1 MMRSSNFEQD
11 PWVPFT
17 IEAQLE
23 RYSKRNE
30 RYELLWHAW
39 KQNKRWLIKLL
50 ELTFPSFPGYSQ
62 HDSSHAETV
71 LHNIERVLGEHR
83 IRSLSASDCFML
95 LHTAY
100 IHDIGMC
107 ITADDRNEIIHQD
120 DFVSMIDRYSKSG
133 DINLREWADTLRKT
147 QYDEIPEERSAERK
161 ARLKALFQ
169 EKLNVYYAIIHTLAE
184 YRRQNHGDHSKEQ
197 LERLV
202 DSPEKLGGGFS
213 MSGIPMRIFLSIAAC
228 GGLHATWGFSS
239 ILELPKEDSG
249 YALDKIHPR
258 FVAVMLQLG
267 DALDLDNDRFHPLML
282 EYVGSLSNTSQNHYN
297 KHKAIRCL
305 QITPSEIFIE
315 ANCPDQ
321 SALHLVREACDG
333 IEDLLKEASYHWA
346 EIVPDELHGCLP
358 TLLPPK
364 LRINNR
370 SIPKELVSCRFNI
383 SQEKAFSLLEGSNL
397 YANSFAFLRELL
409 QNAIDATKFQCWHDY
424 RRSSARYREEDNG
437 CIHQVKVL
445 RPERYPIEISL
456 SIAAES
462 RFEQRFFS
470 EQEMERAGVSK
481 EDCIYGVFV
490 EVRDFGTGITREALK
505 DISKVG
511 TSHNLVENLLLE
523 MPPLLRPT
531 GKFGIGLQS
540 VFVVNNKFSCQTHAR
555 SEDAY
560 QVTFNS
566 VNSVTGHEGGYI
578 NVEPLGPEECIMYG
592 TNFQVFVP
600 CSQKHDYR
608 DSLSAWLGKD
618 PFDPDVQ
625 KNGSLLQAE
634 DLQSQMLQYLNEL
647 PGDKLYP
654 ICVYLKN
661 GFFRNQGYN
670 WRASRNKMDHVLLV
684 DENTEKQHL
693 THKHL
698 LNNIC
703 WALWDYGWNWEETSG
718 GDAYRFRGKLADG
731 DRYWFDMKTCKLHIW
746 SEGCQAF
753 ACFGADRFLSTPV
766 IQEAAQSQKIS
777 QREPGVHLFFKG
789 VRLRVTDVLEDDMEL
804 LEYVDLKDG
813 STGDLLELNRDALT
827 ESGCVFLR
835 EKVYPKIMASAQE
848 ALCSIAKKN
857 DETGGAF
864 EAAIEKRFFDKSP
877 SPLAAQERD
886 RETMN
891 LVSFILLAYFAKIA
905 AWGRTTLPPCA
916 QSNGELR
923 TELADLQKNCM
934 WEKLLTKCAKEL
946 ENDFTAHRDSGGRWA
961 PELLRVRVFEDMDS
975 SNRDLDRSMVSIAS
989 VLTSKMRYAAVS
1001 MRESPRHEWK
1011 HSLCQVAP
1019 EDINNNLAS
1028 YKTLAELLSTKRQEV
1043 LYERFTDYF
1052 VRWMLHNIPSSECY
1066 TYLTNPQDPGN
1077 IRVNLLTSQFVEEV
1091 YFNHDLRY
1099 LLIRKAVR
1107 KHTALHASRFS
1118 TIVWK
1123 EFSCLRI
1130 EQLRDEVCPVSCGFV
1145 ALSCR
1150 PTMLL
1155 PISGSEIAQIY
1166 RFGDDQRTQD
1176 VHGVMKQF
1184 ASCKKII
1191 DFIHPYR
1198 YLLYEELMDAVDY
1211 CGKQMEKTPLT
1222 AEYFCNLRLDEA
1234 SGEWLR
1240 KLAEKDE
1247 INGALEAAGFR
1258 LSELIKSYKRRAATE
1273 SNNIGELFQ
1282 RHSSND
1288 LKEYDILKAYVLAM
1302 ICMERS
1308 EEILRDAFF
1317 SDTQKEAL
1325 IEELWNTNTSLASS
1339 KTISSSQQ
1347 ALINEVSE
1355 HGVHRPSVDLICRLY
1370 RQLIGQMIDSVRMMK
1385 IRFFL
1390 WEIDQQEST

>member
-1 MMRSSNFEQD
+1 MKIGGTDETL
-11 PWVPFT
+11 WIPFT

-23 RYSKRNE
+23 QYSKRNE

-107 ITADDRNEIIHQD
+107 ITADDRSEIIHQD

-147 QYDEIPEERSAERK
+147 QYDEIPEERSVERK
-161 ARLKALFQ
+161 ARMKALFQ
-169 EKLNVYYAIIHTLAE
+169 EKLNVYYAVIHTLAE
-184 YRRQNHGDHSKEQ
+184 YRRQDHGDHSREQ
-197 LERLV
+197 LEQLV

-424 RRSSARYREEDNG
+424 QRSSARYREEDNG
-437 CIHQVKVL
+437 YIHQVKVL

-456 SIAAES
+456 SVAAES
-462 RFEQRFFS
+462 RFEQHFFS

-481 EDCIYGVFV
+481 EDCIYGVLV
-490 EVRDFGTGITREALK
+490 EVRDFGTGITREALR

-511 TSHNLVENLLLE
+511 TSHNLMENLLLE

-555 SEDAY
+555 SQDAY

-578 NVEPLGPEECIMYG
+578 NVEPLDPEESVLYG

-618 PFDPDVQ
+618 PFDPDIQ

-661 GFFRNQGYN
+661 GFSRNPGYN

-684 DENTEKQHL
+684 DENDKKQHP
-693 THKHL
+693 TFKHL
-698 LNNIC
+698 LSNIC
-703 WALWDYGWNWEETSG
+703 WALWDYDWNWAET
-718 GDAYRFRGKLADG
+718 DDKYRFRGKLSDG
-731 DRYWFDMKTCKLHIW
+731 DRYWFDMEACKLHIW
-746 SEGCQAF
+746 SESCQAF

-766 IQEAAQSQKIS
+766 IQEAAQSQKVS

-789 VRLRVTDVLEDDMEL
+789 VRLRVTDVLENDMEL

-827 ESGCVFLR
+827 ESGRVFLR

-857 DETGGAF
+857 AETDGAF
-864 EAAIEKRFFDKSP
+864 VTALNARFFGESP
-877 SPLAAQERD
+877 SDLAAHERD

-905 AWGRTTLPPCA
+905 AWGRTVLPSCA
-916 QSNGELR
+916 QNNGELQK
-923 TELADLQKNCM
+923 ELTNLQKTCM
-934 WEKLLTKCAKEL
+934 WEQLLTECAKQL
-946 ENDFTAHRDSGGRWA
+946 EADFTVHKNGDGRWS
-961 PELLRVRVFEDMDS
+961 PKLLRVRFFEDQDS
-975 SNRDLDRSMVSIAS
+975 SNRDLDRSLISIAA

-1019 EDINNNLAS
+1019 KDISNSLAY
-1028 YKTLAELLSTKRQEV
+1028 YKMLAEVLSRKQKEV
-1043 LYERFTDYF
+1043 LYERYTDYF

-1066 TYLTNPQDPGN
+1066 TYLSDPQDPGN
-1077 IRVNLLTSQFVEEV
+1077 IRVNLLTSRFVEEV

-1130 EQLRDEVCPVSCGFV
+1130 EQLRDEVCPVNCGFV

-1155 PISGSEIAQIY
+1155 PISGSEITQIY
-1166 RFGDDQRTQD
+1166 CFGDNLRKEDG
-1176 VHGVMKQF
+1176 HGVMEQF
-1184 ASCKKII
+1184 ALCKKII
-1191 DFIHPYR
+1191 DAIRPYR
-1198 YLLYEELMDAVDY
+1198 YLLHEELMEAVDY
-1211 CGKQMEKTPLT
+1211 CGKQMEGKPLT
-1222 AEYFCNLRLDEA
+1222 TKYFCKLRLKEA
-1234 SGEWLR
+1234 SGKWLHR
-1240 KLAEKDE
+1240 LVENDEMNGTHEATALLLSDLMGAFEKLAEAKLD
-1247 INGALEAAGFR
+1247 
-1258 LSELIKSYKRRAATE
+1258 
-1273 SNNIGELFQ
+1273 NIWEEFSQDSAPQETDGLDF
-1282 RHSSND
+1282 S
-1288 LKEYDILKAYVLAM
+1288 KACVLAM
-1302 ICMERS
+1302 ICMEHN

-1317 SDTQKEAL
+1317 SDAQKEAL
-1325 IEELWNTNTSLASS
+1325 IDELWQANTSLTSS
-1339 KTISSSQQ
+1339 KTASSQQ
-1347 ALINEVSE
+1347 ALINEVFE
-1355 HGVHRPSVDLICRLY
+1355 NGVHHPSVDLTYRLY
-1370 RQLIGQMIDSVRMMK
+1370 RQLIGQMIDSVRIAK
-1385 IRFFL
+1385 IRFLFG
-1390 WEIDQQEST
+1390 EIDQQELT